1 MSQEHPFAGFIRILG
16 KGKKGARDLTR
27 DEAYE
32 AMRQIYCYDVEPEQ
46 LGAFLMLMRVKEET
60 AEEVAGFVSAIR
72 ESIPVPES
80 RPAVSIDWSS
90 YAGKRRQMP
99 WYLLAALTLG
109 RHGYPVFMHGMHR
122 DDERIYTLEAIQQLG
137 LEAADCFDQASSFIE
152 QIGFAYMDISKMSL
166 LTSQLI
172 AKRDLLGLR
181 PPLHTVARM
190 LNPYEA
196 PVMLQSVFH
205 PNYAEVHQQAAQL
218 LGQPRAIAFKG
229 EGGEIERIPERSVTL
244 YGVSEN
250 GLWQEQWPNLLPAD
264 KYQPS
269 SFPNWPHLRAVWEG
283 DTEDLYATVAITGTL
298 ALALRALGEVDN
310 AEQAQDRAEQL
321 WQSRQQPS
329 ANSLHTLSARG
340 AQ

>member
-1 MSQEHPFAGFIRILG
+1 
-16 KGKKGARDLTR
+16 
-27 DEAYE
+27 
-32 AMRQIYCYDVEPEQ
+32 
-46 LGAFLMLMRVKEET
+46 
-60 AEEVAGFVSAIR
+60 
-72 ESIPVPES
+72 
-80 RPAVSIDWSS
+80 
-90 YAGKRRQMP
+90 MP

-109 RHGYPVFMHGMHR
+109 RHGHRVFMHGMHR
-122 DDERIYTLEAIQQLG
+122 KDERIYTLEAIQQLG
-137 LEAADCFDQASSFIE
+137 LQEAECFDQASSFIE

-190 LNPYEA
+190 LNPYNA

-244 YGVSEN
+244 YGLSDD

-264 KYQPS
+264 KYQPAM
-269 SFPNWPHLRAVWEG
+269 FPDWHHFRAVWEG
-283 DTEDLYATVAITGTL
+283 DVDDLYATAAITGTL
-298 ALALRALGEVDN
+298 ALALRAMGEFDTV
-310 AEQAQDRAEQL
+310 EQAQQRAEHL
-321 WQSRQQPS
+321 WQTRQQPA
-329 ANSLHTLSARG
+329 ANSLHAVSAQG
-340 AQ
+340 VQ